1 MIVWSL
7 DLQLPMQS
15 VPITTDVVGSTP
27 ARVEVY
33 NIVIKFVSDLRQVDR
48 WFSLS
53 PQVFSTNKTDRHDKI
68 EILSKVALNIINLN
82 LVNILVNS
90 SRIQESKR
98 SSMCVIWRGVDVASV
113 SWVFLLEFGTDS
125 TALYMICFSF
135 HHHYKMIF
143 LSAYYHQLLTLVQ
156 ST

>member
-1 MIVWSL
+1 M
-7 DLQLPMQS
+7 
-15 VPITTDVVGSTP
+15 VVGFTTTYSIGAYHYWCCGFDFRSGRGVQHCDKVCQWP
-27 ARVEVY
+27 AAG
-33 NIVIKFVSDLRQVDR
+33 R

-53 PQVFSTNKTDRHDKI
+53 PPVFSTNKTDRHDII
-68 EILSKVALNIINLN
+68 EVLSKVALNTINLN

-98 SSMCVIWRGVDVASV
+98 SSMCIIWRGVDVASF
-113 SWVFLLEFGTDS
+113 SWIFLLEFGTDS
-125 TALYMICFSF
+125 TALYMVCFSF